1 MPTVAHRKEI
11 EVKLRVPDIDAV
23 RAQLKR
29 LRVREIVPRT
39 YESNTLYDTPRQDL
53 RRRGQIIRIRIE
65 RLASRADKADTATG
79 TPAVLTYKGPAPRS
93 RPAQSGRDNSRARFK
108 IKEEAEVSVTD
119 ADVLARIL
127 RRLGLRPSFR
137 YEKFRT
143 TYSLSSVPGLK
154 IELDE
159 TPIGVF
165 LELEGP
171 APSIDRA
178 ARLLGYTQKDYS
190 SETYGSLYL
199 AECRRRRRKPG
210 HMLFPTKKSPGSSLF
225 P

>member
-1 MPTVAHRKEI
+1 MPTIAHRKEI

-29 LRVREIVPRT
+29 LRAREIVPRT

-53 RRRGQIIRIRIE
+53 RRRGQIVRIRIE
-65 RLASRADKADTATG
+65 RVASRGNKISAATG
-79 TPAVLTYKGPAPRS
+79 TPAVLTYKGPALRS
-93 RPAQSGRDNSRARFK
+93 RSGQKERDNSRARFK
-108 IKEEAEVSVTD
+108 IKEEAEVSVTSAHELD
-119 ADVLARIL
+119 RIL
-127 RRLGLRPSFR
+127 RGLGLQPSFR

-171 APSIDRA
+171 PPSIDRA

-199 AECRRRRRKPG
+199 AECRRRRRTPG
-210 HMLFPTKKSPGSSLF
+210 HMLFPTKKSPGNSLF

>member
-1 MPTVAHRKEI
+1 MPTIAHRKEI
-11 EVKLRVPDIDAV
+11 EVKLPVPDIDAV

-29 LRVREIVPRT
+29 LRAREIVPRT

-53 RRRGQIIRIRIE
+53 RRRGQIIRVRIE